1 VVERAIANI
10 KNWRILH
17 TDYRRPLDSFT
28 TTISTTIGLLFYSL
42 A

>member
-1 VVERAIANI
+1 MVERAIANL

-28 TTISTTIGLLFYSL
+28 TTISAAVGLLLHSL